1 MNILVGPK
9 EQVSM
14 ALLHDRD
21 RLCRAPPSSEHRLSA
36 FTTLRATPVHLPPAS
51 GERAITSGMGFATP
65 APLMSVG
72 MLHPRGRGSPGTT
85 LPVFPTG
92 AFLPAPFVDL
102 PLTAALSGLLSRRR
116 RRENQQRRQRTTF
129 TNEQTLQLEL
139 EYGRGEYVTRA
150 RRLQLAELL
159 NLSDTQIKIW
169 FQNRRAKDKRIEK
182 AQADQQLRALG
193 FAPVSP
199 YAMTSQSF
207 MGLYPNAFP
216 CSPSQPAVTDVRGY
230 QLAGQNE

>member
-1 MNILVGPK
+1 MFFCCWTGGERNDQNRPKSDEHFSWLQVYLCVSECSSVAEPEEKRKTKIGRTLMNILVGPK

-102 PLTAALSGLLSRRR
+102 PLTAALSGLCKYMYNILFFFLSFLRY
-116 RRENQQRRQRTTF
+116 NNHSF
-129 TNEQTLQLEL
+129 TCRHTHNAVVDGLE
-139 EYGRGEYVTRA
+139 
-150 RRLQLAELL
+150 
-159 NLSDTQIKIW
+159 
-169 FQNRRAKDKRIEK
+169 
-182 AQADQQLRALG
+182 
-193 FAPVSP
+193 
-199 YAMTSQSF
+199 
-207 MGLYPNAFP
+207 
-216 CSPSQPAVTDVRGY
+216 
-230 QLAGQNE
+230 